1 MRILLPLKHLV
12 NCKQWQNTLECLL
25 KLWAITWNCS
35 CIHSIW
41 MNEQLHNPR
50 KNEKIDI
57 VIGKFMAFTEQS
69 VWSTLASKCCYSCVI
84 LHVKSLDYLINGDC
98 KFPDSHCPDYL
109 QLLAA
114 MIIWHLLAPNNRNI
128 HEMQQLCY
136 FCFAQVLPE
145 RKHHNQYEE
154 NEQGEKQ
161 QSKQACGNLKLLLYI
176 NINHLYIITQ
186 VLSRHQ
192 NESQAQPSYAHR
204 LPSHEMPVLM
214 QIIMNLQSN
223 LHT

>member
-84 LHVKSLDYLINGDC
+84 LHVKSLDYLINGDW

-128 HEMQQLCY
+128 HEMQHNY
-136 FCFAQVLPE
+136 VIFALLRFYQ
-145 RKHHNQYEE
+145 RE
-154 NEQGEKQ
+154 NTIINMKKMNKAKN
-161 QSKQACGNLKLLLYI
+161 SNPNKLVAI
-176 NINHLYIITQ
+176 
-186 VLSRHQ
+186 
-192 NESQAQPSYAHR
+192 
-204 LPSHEMPVLM
+204 
-214 QIIMNLQSN
+214 
-223 LHT
+223 